1 MEPIL
6 RRWRE
11 TSPPNPLRGANI
23 GFADIIFGAER
34 GRVSEEKRADT
45 VRFLRYAGCIMQ
57 AVRLTSGGTHMGLTV
72 DWLGIDCADPAAL
85 ARFWAEALAYRI
97 EDSDDP
103 DEVPI
108 GPKDGP
114 GTRILF
120 LRVPEEKTIKNRF
133 HLDLRPDDQQAEVAR
148 LEALGA
154 RKIDIGQG
162 VQTWVV
168 MADPEGNE
176 FCILR
181 NLTAEERARRGNA

>member
-1 MEPIL
+1 
-6 RRWRE
+6 
-11 TSPPNPLRGANI
+11 
-23 GFADIIFGAER
+23 
-34 GRVSEEKRADT
+34 
-45 VRFLRYAGCIMQ
+45 
-57 AVRLTSGGTHMGLTV
+57 MGLMV

-85 ARFWAEALAYRI
+85 ARFWSEALGYRV
-97 EDSDDP
+97 EDTADP
-103 DEVPI
+103 DEIPI

-133 HLDLRPDDQQAEVAR
+133 HLDLRPDDQHTEVER
-148 LEALGA
+148 LLALGA

-162 VQTWVV
+162 TQTWVV

-181 NLTAEERARRGNA
+181 NLTAEERARRESA